1 MEKSKNQSKHKMQ
14 TSYTHPWDTNENVIW
29 LCSTMRLI
37 RNIEKFPFPQKLET
51 ERKRHILSLIQK
63 ALVSQ
68 EKLWNPQ
75 ALQSADLSAIEKE
88 FLIEHFLML
97 EGFADAGSG
106 TAFVIDDTGEF
117 ISVLNVKDHI
127 QLQYTDCSGDLEMTW
142 TRLVGIEEGLSH
154 SLNFAYSQ
162 KFGFLT
168 ADPLH
173 CGTGLVCSCYLHI
186 PCLIYLSDLKELFR
200 RERQEG
206 ISATG
211 IDGNPDELIG
221 DILLIRN
228 NYTIGLNEEAI
239 ISQLRNSILRIVIQE
254 KNLRS
259 KVKQEKNSIIIDK
272 ISRALGILKYSYNI
286 ETQEA
291 LSAISFLKLGIE
303 LGWITGMSVKEVNF
317 LLFEVRRAHL
327 LFALHENEP
336 LEAFSMKRAEF
347 IRKHVQSLELDV
359 LATTEDSPN
368 ALHGRS
374 TNEGKSFP
382 K

>member
-1 MEKSKNQSKHKMQ
+1 MQ

-127 QLQYTDCSGDLEMTW
+127 QLQYTDCSGDLEKTW